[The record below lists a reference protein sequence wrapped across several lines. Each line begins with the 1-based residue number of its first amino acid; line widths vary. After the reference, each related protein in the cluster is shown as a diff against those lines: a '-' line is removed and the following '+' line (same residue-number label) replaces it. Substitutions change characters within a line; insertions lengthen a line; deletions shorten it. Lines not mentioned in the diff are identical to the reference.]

1 MQAPRPQFALR
12 VPSVLPFILFGAF
25 SVIAFPS
32 WVAVVGDRCPH
43 RQRRG
48 NALPALRPYEHS
60 GGSTPF
66 EMCVG

>member
-48 NALPALRPYEHS
+48 NALPPLRPYGLS
-60 GGSTPF
+60 GGSTPLDKS
-66 EMCVG
+66 VG